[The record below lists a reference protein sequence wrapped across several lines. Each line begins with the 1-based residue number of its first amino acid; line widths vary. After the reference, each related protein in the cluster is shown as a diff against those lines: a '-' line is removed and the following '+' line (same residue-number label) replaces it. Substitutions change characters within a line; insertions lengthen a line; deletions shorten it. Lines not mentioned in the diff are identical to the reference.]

1 MENPLFFVHFWKNT
15 SFSVRIGLYI
25 FLEQLLFQET
35 KNWKMVKMA
44 KRVDEVELNEVM
56 MASLIK
62 KLFNEKRKVRQH

>member
-1 MENPLFFVHFWKNT
+1 
-15 SFSVRIGLYI
+15 
-25 FLEQLLFQET
+25 
-35 KNWKMVKMA
+35 MA